1 MIPNITG
8 WSDTIGRLKDEKL
21 DSLMDAALTEMDM
34 DKAKDKWV
42 EAQKQVNEDVSAL
55 PVYGNTYFDF
65 YNKKIKNL
73 KTSALYQWTHGL
85 RDATIRVNLS
95 SSCSVP
101 NKSKGYTYT

>member
-1 MIPNITG
+1 MT
-8 WSDTIGRLKDEKL
+8 TIGIFLEAFSCRTFGGTAFPLSKKALCNAFFQDVYKRQ
-21 DSLMDAALTEMDM
+21 ALTEMDM

-85 RDATIRVNLS
+85 RDATIE
-95 SSCSVP
+95 
-101 NKSKGYTYT
+101 